1 MKTADEIISTISNP
15 VKAKLKADA
24 FYNDFEM
31 IIGIGALYAPKGEA
45 EFMRLN

>member
-1 MKTADEIISTISNP
+1 MEAADKMISTISDP

-31 IIGIGALYAPKGEA
+31 MIGIGALYAPKGEI